1 VDVVRELIKCMD
13 GASIAVNKEMIKVI
27 KFVSDTKDTCLK
39 LKPNLDDENWDL
51 VFCSDSD

>member
-1 VDVVRELIKCMD
+1 MD